1 MPLCPEIFIA
11 RDGGEWAD
19 QAAALLYAVTETAI
33 QSHGR
38 CLLALSGGS
47 TPRTLYA
54 TLASSPWK
62 DRFDWSR
69 IFFLFGDERCV
80 PPDHPESN
88 FGMAWTVLFQ
98 PLGIQDDHI
107 FRMKGEDDDPKAA
120 ARDYEAVLRRLTNC
134 PSPTFPTLDVILLGL
149 GDDGHTAS
157 LFPGTAAL
165 REHEKAVTVGLA
177 PTGVRCRLTLTLG
190 VLNQASVILFLV
202 TGSHKAPMV
211 RKILDPHSE
220 EGGFLPAAMVTPET
234 GRLIWMLD
242 SSAASHL
249 PAHGQAV
256 RNLRP

>member
-1 MPLCPEIFIA
+1 MALGPEIFTA
-11 RDGGEWAD
+11 RDGGEWANH
-19 QAAALLYAVTETAI
+19 AAAILHTITETAI

-88 FGMAWTVLFQ
+88 FGMAQTVLFQ

-107 FRMKGEDDDPKAA
+107 VRMKGESADPQAA
-120 ARDYEAVLRRLTNC
+120 AQDYEAVLRQLTNC
-134 PSPTFPTLDVILLGL
+134 PPPALPTLDVILLGL

-165 REHEKAVTVGLA
+165 GEREKAVTVGFA
-177 PTGVRCRLTLTLG
+177 PTGVRTRLTLTLG
-190 VLNQASVILFLV
+190 VLNRASVILFLV
-202 TGSHKAPMV
+202 TGSPKAPVV
-211 RKILDPHSE
+211 RKILTPQSE
-220 EGGFLPAAMVTPET
+220 EDRVLPAALVAPEA

-242 SSAASHL
+242 HSAASQL
-249 PAHGQAV
+249 PAHRQAV
-256 RNLRP
+256 WNFFP